1 MSIPIETV
9 HTGGFEMRYFRFG
22 RGNRTMVILPGL
34 SVQSVMDAA
43 PAVAAAYEC
52 MAADFTVYVFDRRE
66 ELPEVY
72 TIADMARDTA
82 AAMQAV
88 GLKDVCLFGASQGGM
103 IAQVLAIEHPTLVR
117 AMVLGSTSPNVQPEQ
132 YAALEQW
139 IDMARKRDGV
149 GLYLSFG
156 RLLYPPAL
164 FEQYRPAL
172 IPAGQ
177 SAAAADLDRFAI
189 LAAGTKDFNIVD
201 RLHEIRCPVLAIG
214 VFEDAVVDSDAT
226 MQIAEKLDFRPDFR
240 LYMYIGCG
248 HAAYDTA
255 PDYRDRMLRFFLE
268 QEKGGSK

>member
-1 MSIPIETV
+1 MNISIETIR
-9 HTGGFEMRYFRFG
+9 TGGFAMRYFRFG
-22 RGNRTMVILPGL
+22 RGDRTMVILPGL

-52 MAADFTVYVFDRRE
+52 MTADFTVYVFDRRE

-103 IAQVLAIEHPTLVR
+103 IAQVLAIEHPALVR

-132 YAALEQW
+132 FAALEQW

-172 IPAGQ
+172 IAAGQ
-177 SAAAADLDRFAI
+177 AAKNEDLDRFMI
-189 LAAGTKDFNIVD
+189 LAAGTRDFNVVD
-201 RLHEIRCPVLAIG
+201 RLPEIRCPVLAIG

-226 MQIAEKLDFRPDFR
+226 MQIAEKLDYRPDFR
-240 LYMYIGCG
+240 LYMYIGYG

-255 PDYRDRMLRFFLE
+255 PDYRDRMRRFFRE
-268 QEKGGSK
+268 QEGERT

>member
-9 HTGGFEMRYFRFG
+9 RTGGCEMRYFRFG
-22 RGNRTMVILPGL
+22 QGEKTMVILPGL
-34 SVQSVMDAA
+34 SVQSVMEAA
-43 PAVAAAYEC
+43 PAVAAAYDC
-52 MAADFTVYVFDRRE
+52 MTADFTVYVFDRRE
-66 ELPEVY
+66 NLPETY
-72 TIADMARDTA
+72 TVADMARDTA
-82 AAMQAV
+82 GAMQSL
-88 GLKDVCLFGASQGGM
+88 GLKDVYLFGASQGGM
-103 IAQVLAIEHPTLVR
+103 IAQVLAIEHPELVK

-139 IDMARKRDGV
+139 IDLARRRDGA

-172 IPAGQ
+172 IAAGQ
-177 SAAAADLDRFAI
+177 TAKSEDLDRFMI

-201 RLHEIRCPVLAIG
+201 RLPEIRCPVLAIG

-226 MQIAEKLDFRPDFR
+226 MQIAEKLDYRPDFR
-240 LYMYIGCG
+240 LYMYIGYG

-255 PDYRDRMLRFFLE
+255 PDYRDRMLRFFRE
-268 QEKGGSK
+268 QEGERT

>member
-9 HTGGFEMRYFRFG
+9 RTGGFEMRYFRFG
-22 RGNRTMVILPGL
+22 RGNKTMVILPGL
-34 SVQSVMDAA
+34 SVQSVTHSAA
-43 PAVAAAYEC
+43 AVAAAYDC
-52 MAADFTVYVFDRRE
+52 MSVDFTVYVFDRRE
-66 ELPEVY
+66 DLPEVY

-88 GLKDVCLFGASQGGM
+88 GLKDIYLFGASQGGM
-103 IAQVLAIEHPTLVR
+103 IAQVIAIEHPALIR

-139 IDMARKRDGV
+139 IDLARRRDGA

-172 IPAGQ
+172 SAAGQ
-177 SAAAADLDRFAI
+177 AAKSEDLNRFMI
-189 LAAGTKDFNIVD
+189 LAAGTRDFNVVD
-201 RLHEIRCPVLAIG
+201 RLPEIRCPVLAIG

-240 LYMYIGCG
+240 LYMYIGYG

-255 PDYRDRMLRFFLE
+255 PDYRDRMLRFFRE
-268 QEKGGSK
+268 QEGERT